1 MVDFDLKYNLIGVLP
16 RESSFILPIVLTMNI
31 KNEKLKQLNDYYKAG
46 FNHELCLN
54 KRQMIFEQVNQLILI
69 IKLNSK
75 LFCWKVIELVDKYN
89 GEIVSD
95 YTLQNLC
102 EDALL
107 DLDI

>member
-31 KNEKLKQLNDYYKAG
+31 KNEKFKQLNDYYKAG

-54 KRQMIFEQVNQLILI
+54 KRQMIFEQVIQL
-69 IKLNSK
+69 
-75 LFCWKVIELVDKYN
+75 FDKYN
-89 GEIVSD
+89 GQKGEENSILSD
-95 YTLQNLC
+95 YSLQNLC

-107 DLDI
+107 DLDF

>member
-1 MVDFDLKYNLIGVLP
+1 
-16 RESSFILPIVLTMNI
+16 
-31 KNEKLKQLNDYYKAG
+31 
-46 FNHELCLN
+46 
-54 KRQMIFEQVNQLILI
+54 MIFEQVNQLILI